1 MKLALGNE
9 LRALSNSIK
18 LTTNSLQQKNKPMK
32 KLLLISTLLFLCGM
46 MSFAQNDYSVV
57 KGNVAEKNV
66 NISIIN
72 TDFGV
77 SSDNKG
83 DFIMMLPKMEKQVG
97 LLFSCIG
104 YEDTLVSVMPN
115 RDTIEINF
123 KMKEVYYMLDAV
135 GVSAAKVTKYDDDN
149 YVMIDFEI
157 ADDKFYILQRKEKTT
172 KDFRIL
178 VTDMFFDPYDTIP
191 LLDRIKPTNLFL
203 DVVTQQCQIV
213 GQDSVYVI
221 FEQGERILY
230 GYPVEM
236 NYYMRVMKIYS
247 FVTDN
252 YVYYQKKKSKGYAI
266 EFYRANVDTGE
277 NEMIFSSDDSYKL
290 KEIKKER
297 EFHSKN
303 RIKVQVGADE
313 VMELGPKPNEWEN
326 FISKAW
332 YQSKNAYLGHVDDTL
347 YYFNHLCGRIETY
360 DEEMNLIR
368 YCDITYP
375 MRENFWR
382 HTIYQDRAWGT
393 FYTFFGTM
401 LNEIDVINGR
411 TTSKVNANSLLSRKM
426 IIYKGNLYQ
435 LKRKRD
441 TSNSEISYIE
451 RIKL

>member
-1 MKLALGNE
+1 
-9 LRALSNSIK
+9 
-18 LTTNSLQQKNKPMK
+18 MK
-32 KLLLISTLLFLCGM
+32 KLLLISTLLFFCGM
-46 MSFAQNDYSVV
+46 MSFAQSDYSVI

-77 SSDNKG
+77 SSDDNG
-83 DFIMMLPKMEKQVG
+83 DFIMMLPKTEKQVG

-104 YEDTLVSVMPN
+104 YEDTLVSVIPN
-115 RDTIEINF
+115 RDTININF
-123 KMKEVYYMLDAV
+123 KMKETFYMLDAV

-191 LLDRIKPTNLFL
+191 LLDRIKPTNLFF

-213 GQDSVYVI
+213 GQDSVYVV
-221 FEQGERILY
+221 FEQNYRTLY

-236 NYYMRVMKIYS
+236 NYYMRVMKVYN

-252 YVYYQKKKSKGYAI
+252 YVYYQKKKSKGYTI
-266 EFYRANVDTGE
+266 EFYRADVSTGE

-290 KEIKKER
+290 KEIKEER

-332 YQSKNAYLGHVDDTL
+332 YQSKNAYLAHIDDTL
-347 YYFNHLCGRIETY
+347 YYFNHLYGRIETY
-360 DEEMNLIR
+360 DEELNLIR

-393 FYTFFGTM
+393 FYTFFGTT

-441 TSNSEISYIE
+441 TSNSEVSYIE

>member
-1 MKLALGNE
+1 
-9 LRALSNSIK
+9 
-18 LTTNSLQQKNKPMK
+18 MK
-32 KLLLISTLLFLCGM
+32 KLLLISSLLFLCGM

-57 KGNVAEKNV
+57 KGNVVEKNV

-72 TDFGV
+72 TNFGV
-77 SSDNKG
+77 SSDDKG
-83 DFIMMLPKMEKQVG
+83 DFIMMLPKTEKQVG

-104 YEDTLVSVMPN
+104 YEDTLVSVIPN

-123 KMKEVYYMLDAV
+123 KMKETYYMLDAV
-135 GVSAAKVTKYDDDN
+135 GVSAEKVTKYEDDN

-157 ADDKFYILQRKEKTT
+157 ADDKFYILQRKEKTI
-172 KDFRIL
+172 KNFRIL

-191 LLDRIKPTNLFL
+191 LLDRIKPTNLFF
-203 DVVTQQCQIV
+203 DVVTNQCQIV

-266 EFYRANVDTGE
+266 EFYRANVNTGE

-303 RIKVQVGADE
+303 RIKIEVGPGE

-375 MRENFWR
+375 IRENFWR

>member
-1 MKLALGNE
+1 
-9 LRALSNSIK
+9 
-18 LTTNSLQQKNKPMK
+18 MK
-32 KLLLISTLLFLCGM
+32 KLLLISTLLFFCGM
-46 MSFAQNDYSVV
+46 MSFAQNDYSVI
-57 KGNVAEKNV
+57 KGNVVEKNV

-72 TDFGV
+72 TSFGV
-77 SSDNKG
+77 SSDDKG
-83 DFIMMLPKMEKQVG
+83 DFIMMLPKTEKQVG

-104 YEDTLVSVMPN
+104 YEDTLVSLIPN
-115 RDTIEINF
+115 RDTININF
-123 KMKEVYYMLDAV
+123 KMKETFYMLDAV
-135 GVSAAKVTKYDDDN
+135 GVSADKIKHYSEPG

-157 ADDKFYILQRKEKTT
+157 AYDKFYILQRKEKTT

-191 LLDRIKPTNLFL
+191 LLDRIKPTNLFF

-213 GQDSVYVI
+213 GQDSVYVV
-221 FEQGERILY
+221 FEQNYRTLY

-236 NYYMRVMKIYS
+236 NYYMRVMKVYN

-252 YVYYQKKKSKGYAI
+252 YVYYQKKKSKGYTI
-266 EFYRANVDTGE
+266 EFYRADVSTGE

-290 KEIKKER
+290 KEIKEER

-332 YQSKNAYLGHVDDTL
+332 YQSKNAYLAHIDDTL
-347 YYFNHLCGRIETY
+347 YYFNHLYGRIETY
-360 DEEMNLIR
+360 DEELNLIR

-393 FYTFFGTM
+393 FYTFFGTT

-441 TSNSEISYIE
+441 TSNSEVSYIE

>member
-1 MKLALGNE
+1 
-9 LRALSNSIK
+9 
-18 LTTNSLQQKNKPMK
+18 MK
-32 KLLLISTLLFLCGM
+32 KLLLISTLLFLCGTI
-46 MSFAQNDYSVV
+46 SFSQNDYSVV

-157 ADDKFYILQRKEKTT
+157 ADDKFYILQRKEKMT

-252 YVYYQKKKSKGYAI
+252 YVYYQKKKSKGYTI
-266 EFYRANVDTGE
+266 EFYRANVNTGE

-290 KEIKKER
+290 NEIKKER
-297 EFHSKN
+297 SFHSKN
-303 RIKVQVGADE
+303 RIKVELGPGE

-411 TTSKVNANSLLSRKM
+411 TTSKVNANSLLNRKM

>member
-1 MKLALGNE
+1 
-9 LRALSNSIK
+9 
-18 LTTNSLQQKNKPMK
+18 MK
-32 KLLLISTLLFLCGM
+32 KLLLISTLLFFCGM
-46 MSFAQNDYSVV
+46 MSFAQKNYSVI

-77 SSDNKG
+77 SSDDNG
-83 DFIMMLPKMEKQVG
+83 DFIMMLPKTEKQVG

-104 YEDTLVSVMPN
+104 YEDTLVSVIPN
-115 RDTIEINF
+115 RDTININF
-123 KMKEVYYMLDAV
+123 KMKETFYMLDAV

-191 LLDRIKPTNLFL
+191 LLDRIKPTNLFF

-213 GQDSVYVI
+213 GQDSVYVV
-221 FEQGERILY
+221 FEQNYRTLY

-236 NYYMRVMKIYS
+236 NYYMRVMKVYN

-252 YVYYQKKKSKGYAI
+252 YVYYQKKKSKGYTI
-266 EFYRANVDTGE
+266 EFYRADVSTGE

-290 KEIKKER
+290 KEIKEER

-332 YQSKNAYLGHVDDTL
+332 YQSKNAYLAHIDDTL
-347 YYFNHLCGRIETY
+347 YYFNHLYGRIETY
-360 DEEMNLIR
+360 DEELNLIR
-368 YCDITYP
+368 YCNITYS
-375 MRENFWR
+375 MKENFWR

-401 LNEIDVINGR
+401 LNEIDVNDGK
-411 TTSKVNANSLLSRKM
+411 TTPKVNANSLLNRKM

-441 TSNSEISYIE
+441 TSNSEVSYIE

>member
-1 MKLALGNE
+1 
-9 LRALSNSIK
+9 
-18 LTTNSLQQKNKPMK
+18 
-32 KLLLISTLLFLCGM
+32 
-46 MSFAQNDYSVV
+46 
-57 KGNVAEKNV
+57 
-66 NISIIN
+66 
-72 TDFGV
+72 
-77 SSDNKG
+77 
-83 DFIMMLPKMEKQVG
+83 
-97 LLFSCIG
+97 
-104 YEDTLVSVMPN
+104 
-115 RDTIEINF
+115 
-123 KMKEVYYMLDAV
+123 MLDAV

-178 VTDMFFDPYDTIP
+178 VTDMFFEPYDTIP

-252 YVYYQKKKSKGYAI
+252 YVYYQKKKSKGYTI
-266 EFYRANVDTGE
+266 EFYRANVNTGE

-290 KEIKKER
+290 NEIKKER
-297 EFHSKN
+297 SFHSKN
-303 RIKVQVGADE
+303 RIKVELGPGE